1 MSGARTAAAVGA
13 AALGAFALVPLL
25 FDDYAIYLGAE
36 ILIFI
41 LFALAY
47 NLMLGQGGLVSFGHA
62 AYFAIASYAVA
73 ILVTTHGWPL
83 VPAFLASVGLSTLA
97 ALVIGHF
104 CVRLT
109 AIYFAMLTLAFS
121 QLVWA
126 VAFKWSALTG
136 GDEGFVGVAVPAALA
151 EPEGFYW
158 FALAV
163 VAVCAVLLWAVSRS
177 AFGRVLRATKE
188 NAQRAEFLGIDV
200 RRVRLV
206 TFVLSG
212 TFTGVA
218 GALYALFNR
227 SVFVE
232 SAWWTTSA
240 EVLIMT
246 ILGGVGSF
254 FGPALGATV
263 LILLDRAITEVTQY
277 WPTVLGLVLLTVLF
291 VLPDGLIGAFRRRE
305 RPAPGAP
312 GEPGGPGEDDLDVDE
327 ALREAAGAVDRRP
340 V

>member
-1 MSGARTAAAVGA
+1 MITDKMVFPLVVAVTAG
-13 AALGAFALVPLL
+13 FALVPLV
-25 FDDYAIYLGAE
+25 FGPYAVYLGAE

-41 LFALAY
+41 IFALAF

-62 AYFAIASYAVA
+62 AYFAIASYGVAV
-73 ILVTTHGWPL
+73 LLTTYSWPF
-83 VPAFLASVGLSTLA
+83 VPAFLAAIALSSLA
-97 ALVIGHF
+97 AVVIGYF

-109 AIYFAMLTLAFS
+109 EIYFAMLTLAFS

-126 VAFKWSALTG
+126 IAFKWQPVTG
-136 GDEGFVGVAVPAALA
+136 GDEGFVGIAVPQWLT
-151 EPEGFYW
+151 EPTNFYY
-158 FALAV
+158 FALATTL
-163 VAVCAVLLWAVSRS
+163 VCGGLLWMITHS

-188 NAQRAEFLGIDV
+188 NAQRAEFVGINV

-218 GALYALFNR
+218 GALFALFNR

-232 SAWWTTSA
+232 SAWWTKSA
-240 EVLIMT
+240 EVLIMS

-254 FGPALGATV
+254 FGPALGAAV
-263 LILLDRAITEVTQY
+263 LILLDRLITEFTEY
-277 WPTVLGLVLLTVLF
+277 WPTVLGIILLLVLF
-291 VLPDGLIGAFRRRE
+291 FLPNGLIGLFQRKPETEATDTMK
-305 RPAPGAP
+305 G
-312 GEPGGPGEDDLDVDE
+312 DD
-327 ALREAAGAVDRRP
+327 RAADQRP